1 MTEAQAQVG
10 SDAGPLD
17 WLAAVLTSLSV
28 VAVLF
33 FGLVYGAEMSWP
45 WGVALPVL
53 GIALTF
59 LSVACTITAAVDC
72 WLALGRPRRRLAHDY
87 LRTAWILLVV
97 AAFAGGLP
105 VAPWLLPALVMTW
118 AAAQRAKARTAAL

>member
-10 SDAGPLD
+10 SVAGPLA
-17 WLAAVLTSLSV
+17 WVAAVLTSLSV
-28 VAVLF
+28 AAVLF
-33 FGLVYGAEMSWP
+33 FYGAEMSWP

-72 WLALGRPRRRLAHDY
+72 WLALGRPRRRPAHDY

-97 AAFAGGLP
+97 AVFAGGLP
-105 VAPWLLPALVMTW
+105 AAPWLLPALVMTW
-118 AAAQRAKARTAAL
+118 AAAQRAKARTATL

>member
-10 SDAGPLD
+10 SVAGPLA
-17 WLAAVLTSLSV
+17 WVAAVLTSLSV
-28 VAVLF
+28 AAVLF
-33 FGLVYGAEMSWP
+33 FGLLYGAEMSWP

-72 WLALGRPRRRLAHDY
+72 WLALGRPRRRPAHDY

-97 AAFAGGLP
+97 AVFAGGLP
-105 VAPWLLPALVMTW
+105 AAPWLLPALVMTW
-118 AAAQRAKARTAAL
+118 AAAQRAKARTATL